1 MYQMQNAWFLV
12 ALVLAP
18 LAWWAWLARRRPALR
33 FAGVSRFREA
43 RTPWS
48 VHARRVLPALRTLV
62 IVLLVV
68 SIARPQKADEE
79 TRITTEGVAIQLVVD
94 RSGSMNQPDFAD
106 GSGRMQTRLQAL
118 KDVVEAFVLGDGRE
132 LKGRPDD
139 LIGLIVFAMF
149 PDTETPLTR
158 DHAALVEALRKVRT
172 PADRDPENRTAI
184 GDALVLAVERIRN
197 IQRRFEGHEN
207 FKIKSQAVILLT
219 DGEQNAGRHQ
229 PEEAA
234 EVAAALGVKIYTIG
248 VAPEFQTR
256 EMGGLLFPSRQVQVP
271 VNVDEECLQRV
282 AEKTGG
288 RYFRARDVDSLT
300 KIYEEI
306 DRLERSVVDETKHY
320 QYQDL
325 ACVWTEWGG
334 VKWPPLLLAALVL
347 LALETVLA
355 HTRFRKI
362 P

>member
-12 ALVLAP
+12 ALALVP
-18 LAWWAWLARRRPALR
+18 LAWRAWLARRRPALR

-106 GSGRMQTRLQAL
+106 KSGRMQTRLQAL
-118 KDVVEAFVLGDGRE
+118 KEVVEAFVLGDGRE

-149 PDTETPLTR
+149 PDTEIPLTR
-158 DHAALVEALRKVRT
+158 DHAALVEALRKIRT

-207 FKIKSQAVILLT
+207 FKIKSQVVVLLT

-256 EMGGLLFPSRQVQVP
+256 EMGGFLFPSRQVQVP

-282 AEKTGG
+282 ADETGG
-288 RYFRARDVDSLT
+288 RY
-300 KIYEEI
+300 
-306 DRLERSVVDETKHY
+306 ET
-320 QYQDL
+320 
-325 ACVWTEWGG
+325 WT
-334 VKWPPLLLAALVL
+334 
-347 LALETVLA
+347 
-355 HTRFRKI
+355 R
-362 P
+362 